1 MPFAEP
7 PASAAWEHRDART
20 GFEVLRTSRGQG
32 VGWTL
37 HGTTTAVENGTT
49 WAVEYVIEV
58 DDDWRT
64 RRARVRHPLDGRP
77 GEPAEVTLEKAAD
90 GRWLVDGRH
99 VPGVDGCVDVDL
111 ESSAVTNAL
120 PVHRLGLAVDEAADA
135 PAVYVRA
142 ADLSIGRLEQTYTR
156 LPDTAAGRRCYA
168 YAAPAF
174 DFTARLVYDE
184 SGFVLDYPGL
194 AVRRA

>member
-1 MPFAEP
+1 MTFAEP
-7 PASAAWEHRDART
+7 PSGAAWEHRDART
-20 GFEVLRTSRGQG
+20 GFEVLRTSRGQAG
-32 VGWTL
+32 GWTL
-37 HGTTTAVENGTT
+37 HGTTTAVENGTA

-58 DDDWRT
+58 DDGWRT
-64 RRARVRHPLDGRP
+64 RRARVRHPLAGRP
-77 GEPAEVTLEKAAD
+77 GEPTGVTLEKTAD

-99 VPGVDGCVDVDL
+99 APGLDGCVDVDL
-111 ESSAVTNAL
+111 ESSAMTNAL
-120 PVHRLGLAVDEAADA
+120 PVHRLRLDVDEAADA
-135 PAVYVRA
+135 PAAYVRA
-142 ADLSIGRLEQTYTR
+142 ADLVVDRLEQSYTR
-156 LPDTAAGRRCYA
+156 LPDTAGRQCYA

>member
-1 MPFAEP
+1 MAIMVFAEP

-20 GFEVLRTSRGQG
+20 GFEVLRTARRDG
-32 VGWTL
+32 GWTL
-37 HGTTTAVENGTT
+37 RGTTTAVENGTP
-49 WAVEYVIEV
+49 WVVEYAIEV
-58 DDDWRT
+58 DGDWHT
-64 RRARVRHPLDGRP
+64 RSARVRHPLGGRP
-77 GEPAEVTLEKAAD
+77 LALDKAPD
-90 GRWLVDGRH
+90 GRWLVDDRH
-99 VPGVDGCVDVDL
+99 DPRLDGCVDVDL
-111 ESSAVTNAL
+111 ESSAMTNAL
-120 PVHRLGLAVDEAADA
+120 PVHRLRLDVDETADA

-142 ADLSIGRLEQTYTR
+142 ADLTVDRLEQSYAR
-156 LPDTAAGRRCYA
+156 LPDTTGRQCYG

>member
-20 GFEVLRTSRGQG
+20 GFEVLRTLRRED
-32 VGWTL
+32 GWTL
-37 HGTTTAVENGTT
+37 HGTTTAVENGTP

-58 DDDWRT
+58 DGAWRT
-64 RRARVRHPLDGRP
+64 RTAHVRHPLDGRSL
-77 GEPAEVTLEKAAD
+77 ALEHAAD
-90 GRWLVDGRH
+90 GRWLIDGRH
-99 VPGVDGCVDVDL
+99 DPDLDGCEDVDL

-120 PVHRLGLAVDEAADA
+120 PVHRLRLDVDEAAQT

-142 ADLSIGRLEQTYTR
+142 ADLAVNRLEQTYTR
-156 LPDTAAGRRCYA
+156 QPDAGGRQCYG
-168 YAAPAF
+168 YTAPAF
-174 DFTARLVYDE
+174 DFTTRLVYEE
-184 SGFVLDYPGL
+184 SGFVLEYPGL